1 MASTA
6 MPDGI
11 ESRLSIEQAAQLY
24 DVHPATVR
32 RWIASGRLPAYR
44 VGRLVRI
51 KASDL
56 DTLGRRIP
64 SAADGAA

>member
-1 MASTA
+1 MTTSSEQQYLTIHEASE
-6 MPDGI
+6 I
-11 ESRLSIEQAAQLY
+11 LL
-24 DVHPATVR
+24 VHKATIR

-56 DTLGRRIP
+56 DNLGTRIP
-64 SAADGAA
+64 SP